1 MSSQVG
7 DGASTFSLGGVVGC
21 SGVELDASFGNHPL
35 VVFFLGFRFLHMKR
49 AITHENMKR
58 AITHEK
64 LHLPFLCSI

>member
-1 MSSQVG
+1 MLL
-7 DGASTFSLGGVVGC
+7 LGTIPWLC
-21 SGVELDASFGNHPL
+21 
-35 VVFFLGFRFLHMKR
+35 FFLGFRFLHMKR